1 MKIRE
6 AAPGDNKELLQL
18 QSRCPQGTNLVYSV
32 VNTPDFFGRAKAYKD
47 YKVYLAEE
55 DGRIIG
61 SAACSLHN
69 VLVNG
74 KAEKAGYVFQTFVD
88 PDYRGRHIA
97 GKMYE
102 VREEYLIQK
111 RAALV
116 YSITMEGNLPSI
128 HHLTRQGFQPY
139 STLTLFGLAVNK
151 HLSLDTD
158 VKIRTAMP
166 DDLPGIADLTNST
179 WENYELYEPRSG
191 RDLQELISRTPGY
204 SIDNLFLL
212 EKEGKILA
220 CLGFWDWSQVIEM
233 KVVKLNTRM
242 KIVNLFL
249 DIARLVRPVP
259 RLPRPGEVIKQMILT
274 PISYLRPE
282 YLTPVLRQINNLAL
296 QKKIGYIYFICENDH
311 PMLESAKGFTRSS
324 TKIQVYIKYLKDN
337 THLTG
342 KRLFIDGIDA

>member
-6 AAPGDNKELLQL
+6 AAPGDNEELLQL

-61 SAACSLHN
+61 SAACSVHN
-69 VLVNG
+69 ALVNG

-111 RAALV
+111 GAALV

-128 HHLTRQGFQPY
+128 HHLTRQGFQP
-139 STLTLFGLAVNK
+139 SGTLTLYGLAVNK

-158 VKIRTAMP
+158 FKIRTAEP

-179 WENYELYEPRSG
+179 WKNYELFEPRSG
-191 RDLQELISRTPGY
+191 RDLEELICRTAGY

-212 EKEGKILA
+212 EKEGEILA

-233 KVVKLNTRM
+233 KVIKLNTRM
-242 KIVNLFL
+242 N
-249 DIARLVRPVP
+249 P
-259 RLPRPGEVIKQMILT
+259 RLPRPGEVIKQMIIT
-274 PISYLRPE
+274 PISFVRPE
-282 YLTPVLRQINNLAL
+282 YLIPVLRQINNVAL
-296 QKKIGYIYFICENDH
+296 QRKIGYVYFICENDH
-311 PMLESAKGFTRSS
+311 PMLEAVKGFTRSS